1 VRKRTRLVG
10 LVAVA
15 LVTASGILAGT
26 SLAQTGKAGRA
37 QATSVCLVTDV
48 GGLNDKGFN
57 HLAYVGMQNA
67 QKKLTGVTGRV
78 IESHAGSDY
87 IPNLLSCVQGGADL
101 TIAVGFLME
110 DALNTVSTHFPNSK
124 FAIIDGAYT
133 DLAGKPANVRGIL
146 FREQEA
152 GYLVGWL
159 ATKQLLAE
167 KKKPILGAVGGIE
180 VPAVDHYIAGFQAGA
195 KAASPSAKVL
205 YGFSQS
211 FTDQA
216 KCKEVA
222 LNQIAQG
229 SQVEF
234 GVAGQCGLGA
244 LDAAKEHNGWGIGV
258 DADQLYLGPYMLTS
272 AVKRV
277 DTGVFRTI
285 KYMVDGNFHGYGNT
299 TFSVR
304 AGGVTIGTTSPKVSK
319 ALLKQEKVLEK
330 KIATGKVKGIPTKP
344 TAS

>member
-1 VRKRTRLVG
+1 MSKRTRLAGVT
-10 LVAVA
+10 AVA
-15 LVTASGILAGT
+15 TIAAVGILAGT
-26 SLAQTGKAGRA
+26 SLAQSNHSSRA

-57 HLAYVGMQNA
+57 HLAYVGLQQA
-67 QKKLTGVTGRV
+67 QSKLGVQGRV
-78 IESHAGSDY
+78 IESHSGSDY

-110 DALNTVSTHFPNSK
+110 DSLNAVATRFPNSK
-124 FAIIDGAYT
+124 FAIVDGSYT
-133 DLAGKPANVRGIL
+133 DLAGKPANTRGIL

-159 ATKQLLAE
+159 AIQELKVQKRKLV
-167 KKKPILGAVGGIE
+167 IGAVGGIE
-180 VPAVDHYIAGFQAGA
+180 VPAVDKYIAGYQAGA
-195 KAASPSAKVL
+195 KAADPKAKVL

-229 SQVEF
+229 SQAEF

-258 DADQLYLGPYMLTS
+258 DADQLYLGPHMLTS

-277 DTGVFRTI
+277 DQAVFDTI
-285 KYMVDGNFHGYGNT
+285 KAVHDHKFVGGRNAVFGLKDDGVGLG
-299 TFSVR
+299 
-304 AGGVTIGTTSPKVSK
+304 KVSRRVPK
-319 ALLKQEKVLEK
+319 SELAQVQNVRREIVAG
-330 KIATGKVKGIPTKP
+330 KIKIPT
-344 TAS
+344 TVG

>member
-1 VRKRTRLVG
+1 VSKHTRLAA

-15 LVTASGILAGT
+15 LVATASVLGGTGLAKT
-26 SLAQTGKAGRA
+26 ARA

-57 HLAYVGMQNA
+57 HLAYVGMQQA
-67 QKKLTGVTGRV
+67 QSKLGVTGRV
-78 IESHAGSDY
+78 IESKSGSDY

-110 DALNTVSTHFPNSK
+110 DSLNAVAARFPNSK
-124 FAIIDGAYT
+124 FAIVDGSYT
-133 DLAGKPANVRGIL
+133 DLAAKPANTRGII

-159 ATKQLLAE
+159 AIQELKNQKRKLV
-167 KKKPILGAVGGIE
+167 IGAVGGIE
-180 VPAVDHYIAGFQAGA
+180 VPAVDKYIAGYIAGA
-195 KAASPSAKVL
+195 KAADPKAKVL

-229 SQVEF
+229 SQAEF

-258 DADQLYLGPYMLTS
+258 DADQAYLGPHMLTS

-285 KYMVDGNFHGYGNT
+285 KYLVDGNFHGFGNT

-304 AGGVTIGTTSPKVSK
+304 AGGVTIGTVSSKVPKSIVT
-319 ALLKQEKVLEK
+319 QEKAIEK
-330 KIATGKVKGIPTKP
+330 QLASGKIKGIPVKP
-344 TAS
+344 AAT

>member
-1 VRKRTRLVG
+1 VRNRTRLAA
-10 LVAVA
+10 LVAV
-15 LVTASGILAGT
+15 TAIAAAAVLAGT
-26 SLAQTGKAGRA
+26 GLAKTARA
-37 QATSVCLVTDV
+37 QSTSVCLVTDV

-57 HLAYVGMQNA
+57 HLAYVGLQQA
-67 QKKLTGVTGRV
+67 QSKLGITGRV
-78 IESHAGSDY
+78 IESKSGSDY
-87 IPNLLSCVQGGADL
+87 VPNLLSCVQGGADL

-110 DALNTVSTHFPNSK
+110 DSLNAVATRFPNSK
-124 FAIIDGAYT
+124 FAIIDGSYT
-133 DLAGKPANVRGIL
+133 DLAGKPANTRGII

-159 ATKQLLAE
+159 AIQELKNQKRKLV
-167 KKKPILGAVGGIE
+167 IGAVGGIE
-180 VPAVDHYIAGFQAGA
+180 VPAVDKYIAGYVAGA
-195 KAASPSAKVL
+195 KAADPKAKVL
-205 YGFSQS
+205 FGFSQS

-222 LNQIAQG
+222 LNQVAQG
-229 SQVEF
+229 SQAEF

-258 DADQLYLGPYMLTS
+258 DADQLYLGPHMLTS

-285 KYMVDGNFHGYGNT
+285 KYLVDGNFHGYGNT

-304 AGGVTIGTTSPKVSK
+304 AGGVTIGAVSPKVPKSI
-319 ALLKQEKVLEK
+319 LTQEKALEK
-330 KIATGKVKGIPTKP
+330 KLATGKIKGIPVKP
-344 TAS
+344 VAS

>member
-1 VRKRTRLVG
+1 MRKRTTLAVFATVT
-10 LVAVA
+10 LVAA
-15 LVTASGILAGT
+15 AGILAGT
-26 SLAQTGKAGRA
+26 SLAQSAKTGRT
-37 QATSVCLVTDV
+37 QAASVCLVTDI

-57 HLAYVGMQNA
+57 HLAYVGLQSA
-67 QKKLTGVTGRV
+67 QSKLGITGRV
-78 IESHAGSDY
+78 IESHTGSDY

-110 DALNTVSTHFPNSK
+110 DALNTVATHFPNSK

-133 DLAGKPANVRGIL
+133 DLAGKPANTRGIV

-159 ATKQLLAE
+159 AIKELESQ
-167 KKKPILGAVGGIE
+167 KRKPIIGAVGGIE
-180 VPAVDHYIAGFQAGA
+180 VPAVDKYIAGYVAGA
-195 KAASPSAKVL
+195 KAADPKAKVL
-205 YGFSQS
+205 FGFSQS

-229 SQVEF
+229 SQAEF

-285 KYMVDGNFHGYGNT
+285 KYIVDGNFHGYGNT

-304 AGGVTIGTTSPKVSK
+304 AGGVALGTVSPKVPKSIL
-319 ALLKQEKVLEK
+319 AQEKILAK
-330 KIATGKVKGIPTKP
+330 NLASGKIKGIPTKP

>member
-1 VRKRTRLVG
+1 MKKRTRLAA

-15 LVTASGILAGT
+15 LVAAAGILAGT
-26 SLAQTGKAGRA
+26 SLAQSAKK
-37 QATSVCLVTDV
+37 QAISVCLVTDV

-57 HLAYVGMQNA
+57 HLAYVGLQQA
-67 QKKLTGVTGRV
+67 QKKLGVQGRV
-78 IESHAGSDY
+78 IESKSGSDY
-87 IPNLLSCVQGGADL
+87 IPNLLSCVQSNSDL

-110 DALNTVSTHFPNSK
+110 SALSVVASSFPNSR
-124 FAIIDGAYT
+124 FAIVDGAYT
-133 DLAGKPANVRGIL
+133 DLVGKPANTRGII

-159 ATKQLLAE
+159 AIRELAVQ
-167 KKKPILGAVGGIE
+167 KRKLVIGAVGGIE
-180 VPAVDHYIAGFQAGA
+180 VPAVDKFIAGYIAGA
-195 KAASPSAKVL
+195 KAADPKATVL
-205 YGFSQS
+205 FGFSQS

-229 SQVEF
+229 SQAEF

-244 LDAAKEHNGWGIGV
+244 LDAAKEHGGWGIGV
-258 DADQLYLGPYMLTS
+258 DADQLYLGPHMLTS

-277 DTGVFRTI
+277 DTGVYRTI
-285 KYMVDGNFHGYGNT
+285 KYVVDGNFHGYCNT

-304 AGGVTIGTTSPKVSK
+304 AGGVTIGAVSPKVPKSIL
-319 ALLKQEKVLEK
+319 AEEKLLEK
-330 KIATGKVKGIPTKP
+330 KLATGKIRGIPTKP
-344 TAS
+344 VAG

>member
-1 VRKRTRLVG
+1 VSKRTRLAA
-10 LVAVA
+10 LVVVA
-15 LVTASGILAGT
+15 LVATAAVLAGT
-26 SLAQTGKAGRA
+26 GFAKTART

-57 HLAYVGMQNA
+57 HLAYVGLQQA
-67 QKKLTGVTGRV
+67 QKKLKGVTGRV
-78 IESHAGSDY
+78 IESHATSDY
-87 IPNLLSCVQGGADL
+87 VPNLLSCVQGGADL

-110 DALNTVSTHFPNSK
+110 DALNTVSTHFPKSN
-124 FAIIDGAYT
+124 FAIIDGSYS
-133 DLAGKPANVRGIL
+133 DLAGKPANVRGII

-152 GYLVGWL
+152 GYLTGWL

-167 KKKPILGAVGGIE
+167 KKKPVLGAVGGVE

-244 LDAAKEHNGWGIGV
+244 LDAAKEHKGWGIGV

-277 DTGVFRTI
+277 DTGVYRTI
-285 KYMVDGNFHGYGNT
+285 KYLVDGNFHGYGNT

-304 AGGVTIGTTSPKVSK
+304 AGGVTVGTSSPKVSK
-319 ALLKQEKVLEK
+319 AILTQEKVLEK
-330 KIATGKVKGIPTKP
+330 KIATGKIKGIPTKP
-344 TAS
+344 TPSG

>member
-1 VRKRTRLVG
+1 VRTRTRLTA
-10 LVAVA
+10 LVAV
-15 LVTASGILAGT
+15 TAVATAAVLAGT
-26 SLAQTGKAGRA
+26 GLAQSAKTGRA
-37 QATSVCLVTDV
+37 QATSVCLVTDI

-57 HLAYVGMQNA
+57 HLAYVGLQQA
-67 QKKLTGVTGRV
+67 QSKLGVTGRV
-78 IESHAGSDY
+78 IESHSGGDY

-110 DALNTVSTHFPNSK
+110 DSLNTVATHFPNSR
-124 FAIIDGAYT
+124 FAIIDGSYT
-133 DLAGKPANVRGIL
+133 DLAGKPANTRGII

-159 ATKQLLAE
+159 AIQELKVQ
-167 KKKPILGAVGGIE
+167 KRKPVIGAVGGIE
-180 VPAVDHYIAGFQAGA
+180 VPAVDKYIAGYIAGA
-195 KAASPSAKVL
+195 KAANPKAKVL

-229 SQVEF
+229 SQAEF

-244 LDAAKEHNGWGIGV
+244 LDAAKEHNDWGIGV
-258 DADQLYLGPYMLTS
+258 DADQLYLGPHMLTS

-285 KYMVDGNFHGYGNT
+285 KYVVDGNFHGFGNT

-304 AGGVTIGTTSPKVSK
+304 AGGVTIGSVSPKVPKSIL
-319 ALLKQEKVLEK
+319 AQEKVLEK
-330 KIATGKVKGIPTKP
+330 KLATGKVKGIPTKP
-344 TAS
+344 AAT